1 MKPIYEQWSKCR
13 ILLNYTMSISSEKR
27 LQAFSPRKDQ
37 SALYILT
44 LSVWWM
50 YYTCIKVQSVDNL
63 MPRPSGPLYH
73 TPPPGQADLEA
84 LPEVLSNKDD
94 LSNEFQFT
102 TDVAALSRKSVEGEF
117 QVCLELWSLTV
128 LRLYHFRNRNC
139 PVQRISEYSKKFW
152 TRLLYYTYN
161 SYREK

>member
-1 MKPIYEQWSKCR
+1 
-13 ILLNYTMSISSEKR
+13 
-27 LQAFSPRKDQ
+27 
-37 SALYILT
+37 
-44 LSVWWM
+44 M

-73 TPPPGQADLEA
+73 TPLPGQADLEA

-117 QVCLELWSLTV
+117 QVCLEL
-128 LRLYHFRNRNC
+128 
-139 PVQRISEYSKKFW
+139 
-152 TRLLYYTYN
+152 
-161 SYREK
+161 